1 VTKGLPIEP
10 RCLIFQSV
18 LSALSDPTAM
28 PPDRLPARIT
38 TASISPT
45 PPPPLAQELCTPTP
59 PDELPKRRFAVFLLM
74 LRRPPRDCLARRPR
88 RDSPSPTGR
97 SRT

>member
-10 RCLIFQSV
+10 RCLISQSV

-38 TASISPT
+38 TVSISPT

-59 PDELPKRRFAVFLLM
+59 PDELPNRRFAGDRPGP
-74 LRRPPRDCLARRPR
+74 RRPPGDCLARRPR